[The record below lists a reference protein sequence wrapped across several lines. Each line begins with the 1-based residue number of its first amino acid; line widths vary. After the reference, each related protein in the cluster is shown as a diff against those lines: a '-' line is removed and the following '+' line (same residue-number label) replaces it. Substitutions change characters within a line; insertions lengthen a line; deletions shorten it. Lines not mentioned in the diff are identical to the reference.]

1 MIIKSAL
8 FVSSSTDVK
17 RCPGPDKPEFAFVGR
32 SNVGKSSLINMLTG
46 QKGLAKI
53 STTPG
58 KTQLINHF
66 LINNQWYL
74 ADLPG
79 YGYARISLAKRNEWE
94 KIIQRYLS
102 LRKNLMNSFL
112 LIDARLPMQE
122 IDRELIGWFGEKQM
136 PFVLVFTKTDKL
148 SKNDLE
154 ANLRDYRGKL
164 SDTWEELPQIFLTSS
179 RFGFGRSE
187 ILNFI
192 EEVNRLFK

>member
-79 YGYARISLAKRNEWE
+79 YGYARISLAKRYEWE

>member
-8 FVSSSTDVK
+8 FVTSSTDVK
-17 RCPGPDKPEFAFVGR
+17 RCPLPDKPEYAFVGR

-53 STTPG
+53 SSTPG

-79 YGYARISLAKRNEWE
+79 YGYARISLAKRDEW
-94 KIIQRYLS
+94 KRIIQRYLS

-122 IDRELIGWFGEKQM
+122 IDRELMGWFGEMQI
-136 PFVLVFTKTDKL
+136 PFVLAFTKTDKL
-148 SKNDLE
+148 SRNEFE
-154 ANLRDYRGKL
+154 ANMRNYREELL
-164 SDTWEELPQIFLTSS
+164 SSWEELPQIFMTSS
-179 RFGFGRSE
+179 RNGSGKDE

-192 EEVNRLFK
+192 EEINRLFK